1 MVKSRFFFW
10 ISAVA
15 IVGCTVNGY
24 FRNPFSHYT
33 LIWEHPINVDTENVQ
48 EIEVPFVKHG
58 NTFSLC
64 FDKLGELS
72 NPGGII
78 QRSDYELENDKIEAS
93 FSIADTV
100 IFFRDEYLYFLDYH
114 CPINGQELFLFDLP
128 EHIDREQKGVFRI
141 KFKQVDY
148 LKDAPNVRVVLSYTR
163 GAF

>member
-1 MVKSRFFFW
+1 MVKSNFFFLMV
-10 ISAVA
+10 ALA

-24 FRNPFSHYT
+24 FQNPFSHYT

-64 FDKLGELS
+64 FDKMGELS
-72 NPGGII
+72 SPGGII
-78 QRSDYELENDKIEAS
+78 QREDYVLEKDKIEAS

-100 IFFRDEYLYFLDYH
+100 IFFRGKYLHVLDYH
-114 CPINGQELFLFDLP
+114 CPINGQELFLFNLP
-128 EHIDREQKGVFRI
+128 ERISRDQKGIFRM
-141 KFKQVDY
+141 KFNQVDY

>member
-1 MVKSRFFFW
+1 MVKFRFIFF
-10 ISAVA
+10 IVVVA
-15 IVGCTVNGY
+15 LIGCTVNGY
-24 FRNPFSHYT
+24 FQNPFSHYT
-33 LIWEHPINVDTENVQ
+33 LIWEHPVNVDAENVQ

-64 FDKLGELS
+64 FDKMIGDREYVQ
-72 NPGGII
+72 N
-78 QRSDYELENDKIEAS
+78 SDIVLKNDKIEAS
-93 FSIADTV
+93 FAIGDTV
-100 IFFRDEYLYFLDYH
+100 FFYDYEYEHFYHFDNH

-128 EHIDREQKGVFRI
+128 ERINREQKGVFRI

>member
-1 MVKSRFFFW
+1 V
-10 ISAVA
+10 VVVT

-24 FRNPFSHYT
+24 FQNPFSHYT
-33 LIWEHPINVDTENVQ
+33 LIWEHSVNVDTENVQ

-100 IFFRDEYLYFLDYH
+100 IFFRGKYLHVLDYH
-114 CPINGQELFLFDLP
+114 CPINGQKLFLFDLP
-128 EHIDREQKGVFRI
+128 QH
-141 KFKQVDY
+141 
-148 LKDAPNVRVVLSYTR
+148 ASNVRVDLSYTR

>member
-1 MVKSRFFFW
+1 MVKIRVFFL
-10 ISAVA
+10 VVVVT

-24 FRNPFSHYT
+24 FQNPFSHYT
-33 LIWEHPINVDTENVQ
+33 LIWEHSVNVDTENVQ

-64 FDKLGELS
+64 FDKMGELS
-72 NPGGII
+72 SPGGII
-78 QRSDYELENDKIEAS
+78 QREDYVLEKDKIEAS

-100 IFFRDEYLYFLDYH
+100 IFFRDEYLHVLDYH

>member
-1 MVKSRFFFW
+1 MVNVRVFFL
-10 ISAVA
+10 VTVVT

-24 FRNPFSHYT
+24 FRMPFSHYA
-33 LIWEHPINVDTENVQ
+33 LVWEHSVNVDTENVQ

-64 FDKLGELS
+64 FDKMIGDHEHVQNDDIYLKK
-72 NPGGII
+72 
-78 QRSDYELENDKIEAS
+78 DKIEAS
-93 FSIADTV
+93 FDIGDTV
-100 IFFRDEYLYFLDYH
+100 IFYKGDYLHIYDAY
-114 CPINGQELFLFDLP
+114 CPVNGQQLFLFDLP
-128 EHIDREQKGVFRI
+128 ERINREQKGVFRI

>member
-1 MVKSRFFFW
+1 MVKSRFFFLMV
-10 ISAVA
+10 ALA

-33 LIWEHPINVDTENVQ
+33 LIWEHPINVDSENVQ

-64 FDKLGELS
+64 FDKMIGDRVYVQ
-72 NPGGII
+72 G
-78 QRSDYELENDKIEAS
+78 SDIYLKEDKIEAS
-93 FSIADTV
+93 FSIGDTV
-100 IFFRDEYLYFLDYH
+100 FFYKDEYLHHFDSY
-114 CPINGQELFLFDLP
+114 CPINGQQLFFFNLP
-128 EHIDREQKGVFRI
+128 ERISREEKGVFRI
-141 KFKQVDY
+141 KFNQVDY